1 MEEIIDDYI
10 YIKFTNFD
18 ILKKDCSKVFEKLNN
33 SDYTLVERIDENKK
47 TLQSDLLCLNLIK
60 NNEICIPI
68 SIHLFIK
75 NINKGYPDKKIWG
88 QFLNDIDRS
97 QCYFNNNLINLE
109 NADFFKNYLESKFS
123 QEKIDNILMLC
134 TQAVLAYPFEIIQNS
149 LVNRYLSEI
158 PIKTDNEI
166 LKIFIYNNSDE
177 IIFNIQKRMRIF
189 KLNQNYND
197 VTTEYIN
204 IQLDFNIDC
213 DEYVLMKIK
222 LEK

>member
-1 MEEIIDDYI
+1 
-10 YIKFTNFD
+10 
-18 ILKKDCSKVFEKLNN
+18 
-33 SDYTLVERIDENKK
+33 
-47 TLQSDLLCLNLIK
+47 
-60 NNEICIPI
+60 
-68 SIHLFIK
+68 
-75 NINKGYPDKKIWG
+75 
-88 QFLNDIDRS
+88 
-97 QCYFNNNLINLE
+97 
-109 NADFFKNYLESKFS
+109 
-123 QEKIDNILMLC
+123 MLC

-213 DEYVLMKIK
+213 DEYVLMKIR